1 MVKSRFAM
9 AFGWLNPYFPPF
21 PNVFPWFFYPQPLIS
36 PRPLARSL
44 LSQLQGTFKA
54 GEPEALAG
62 EDVGS
67 QQLGVFGLWRALEI
81 EAFWRVFF
89 LGGD

>member
-1 MVKSRFAM
+1 M
-9 AFGWLNPYFPPF
+9 AFLPPT
-21 PNVFPWFFYPQPLIS
+21 PIS
-36 PRPLARSL
+36 SRPLARSL

-54 GEPEALAG
+54 GGPEALAG

-81 EAFWRVFF
+81 EAFWSFF
-89 LGGD
+89 LGGG